1 MSTTG
6 AALAEQK
13 SPVPVPGGWQPLAH
27 STPPAATPRHRPAL
41 SEGAVSALVG
51 TNLRWLRKKHR
62 WSLDE
67 LSLHSGVSRAMLGQ
81 IEQGKSVPS
90 IRTLWQVAQ
99 AFKVS
104 VSWFLE
110 AHHGSRVLVIRPAA
124 DTGALLSRGE
134 GELRPLHQAHDGQGD
149 EFYELR
155 LATDATMAWSAPAH
169 ARRVHLSVARGVLEV
184 LVDGQVHALHPR
196 ESLQFEGTDALSI
209 RNAGSAEAQSFLVI
223 RPVTTTPAR

>member
-1 MSTTG
+1 MSTNG
-6 AALAEQK
+6 AALAEQQHPASVAWALGQQSIAPVST
-13 SPVPVPGGWQPLAH
+13 SPA
-27 STPPAATPRHRPAL
+27 RHRPAL
-41 SEGAVSALVG
+41 SEGAVSSLVG

-110 AHHGSRVLVIRPAA
+110 AHHGSRVVVIRPAA
-124 DTGALLSRGE
+124 ETGALLSRGE

-155 LATDATMAWSAPAH
+155 LASDATMAWSVAAH
-169 ARRVHLSVARGVLEV
+169 SRRVHLSVARGTLEV
-184 LVDGQVHALHPR
+184 LIEGQPHALNPR

-209 RNAGSAEAQSFLVI
+209 RNVGSAEAQSFLVI
-223 RPVTTTPAR
+223 RPVSTQVR

>member
-1 MSTTG
+1 MSTNG
-6 AALAEQK
+6 AALAEH
-13 SPVPVPGGWQPLAH
+13 SHPVPGPWALGQSAQPAP
-27 STPPAATPRHRPAL
+27 SSSPRHRPSL
-41 SEGAVSALVG
+41 SEGAVSSLVG

-110 AHHGSRVLVIRPAA
+110 AHHGSRVVVIRPAA
-124 DTGALLSRGE
+124 ETGALLSRGE

-155 LATDATMAWSAPAH
+155 LAADATMSWSVAAH
-169 ARRVHLSVARGVLEV
+169 ARRVHVSVARGTLEV
-184 LVDGQVHALHPR
+184 VIEGQPHALSPR
-196 ESLQFEGTDALSI
+196 ESLQFEGTDTLAI
-209 RNAGSAEAQSFLVI
+209 RNAGSSEAQSFLVI
-223 RPVTTTPAR
+223 RPVTAPVR

>member
-1 MSTTG
+1 MSING
-6 AALAEQK
+6 AALAEHPH
-13 SPVPVPGGWQPLAH
+13 PVAGPWALGDNVPA
-27 STPPAATPRHRPAL
+27 TPPARHRPSL

-67 LSLHSGVSRAMLGQ
+67 LSLHSGVSRAMLSQ

-110 AHHGSRVLVIRPAA
+110 AHHGSRVVVIRPAA
-124 DTGALLSRGE
+124 ETGALLSRGE

-155 LATDATMAWSAPAH
+155 LAADAAMSWSVAVH
-169 ARRVHLSVARGVLEV
+169 ARRVHLSVARGTLEV
-184 LVDGQVHALHPR
+184 LIEGQPHALHPR
-196 ESLQFEGTDALSI
+196 ESLQFEGTDSLSI
-209 RNAGSAEAQSFLVI
+209 RNVGTSEAQSFVVI
-223 RPVTTTPAR
+223 RPVPAPAR